1 MAGGSGKKS
10 KGSSTSGGEKKLTP
24 MMQQYVT
31 MRRNLPD
38 DVLLLFRL
46 GDFYELFFEDAQ
58 IAAPILNVALTKR
71 NGMPMCGVPHHAG
84 QPYIAKLV
92 KAGKRVALAEQT
104 SEPQPGKIVER
115 EIAQIISAGT
125 IDDLN
130 LLDADRPNY
139 LAGVYHAKGKIGLAF
154 VEHTTGEFKLTEFT
168 AEDAFTDE
176 LARIRPS
183 EVLYADDQAEHFDTL
198 PAGQEYDGFAFLR
211 DQSEWALKEHF
222 KVQSLDGFGCDG
234 LGPAICAA
242 GAVLHYLETQLRRKT
257 DHLRQLQSYRTE
269 NHVLIDAASQ
279 ANLDLVTSRSG
290 GVKHSLLGALDRT
303 ATPMGARKLR
313 DWVLHPLRDLD
324 TLVARQDLI
333 QSFID
338 EPFVLSQVHES
349 LREIRDIER
358 TLSRLSQGSGNARD
372 LKALEASLR
381 QVPEVRA
388 HLDALISSS
397 SESSSTP
404 LTLAASLGQRLPDF
418 TELVDLLALA
428 LAEEPPAALKEG
440 GLFADGYSRAIDEL
454 RAATTEGKQWI
465 TDLQVREQERTGIP
479 SLKVKYN
486 AVFGYF
492 IEITKAHL
500 DKAPDD
506 YTRKQTMANAERFI
520 TPELKEVEN
529 KILGADERLK
539 SLEYEEFLNLRE
551 TVLEHLDAIQ
561 DTAAALA
568 EIDVLAGLAE
578 TARLYNY
585 CRPLLNE
592 SRNLYLKAGR
602 HPVLDQSIASD
613 EKFVPNDTALE
624 PAQNRLLLI
633 TGPNMAG
640 KSTYIR
646 QVALITLMA
655 QVGSFVPAESAE
667 IGLVDRIFT
676 RVGASDDL
684 AKGQSTFMVEM
695 TETAVIVNSATD
707 RSLVILDEI
716 GRGTSTFDGLSIA
729 WSVAEHL
736 HDQIGARTLFATHY
750 HELTDLAASREAVQN
765 YNVAVREWNDQI
777 IFLRQIVP
785 GAADRSYGIQV
796 GRLAGLPDPIIN
808 RAKEILE
815 KLEAGEVAS
824 GLREEKVGTGKATAV
839 ATGTKKPEP
848 KRRPRKEQTVK
859 EDSAG
864 EKDEEPQLSLFG

>member
-1 MAGGSGKKS
+1 MAGATDGSDK
-10 KGSSTSGGEKKLTP
+10 TTP
-24 MMQQYVT
+24 MMRQYQA
-31 MRRNLPD
+31 MRRTLPG

-46 GDFYELFFEDAQ
+46 GDFYEMFYEDAK

-71 NGMPMCGVPHHAG
+71 NGMPMCGVPHHAAEG
-84 QPYIAKLV
+84 YIAKLV
-92 KAGKRVALAEQT
+92 KSGKRVALAEQT
-104 SEPQPGKIVER
+104 TDPVPGKIVER
-115 EIAQIISAGT
+115 AISQIISAGT
-125 IDDLN
+125 IDDIN
-130 LLDADRPNY
+130 LLDATRPNY
-139 LAGVYHAKGKIGLAF
+139 LAAVYQAGGKIGLAF
-154 VEHTTGEFKLTEFT
+154 VEHTTGEFRLTEFR
-168 AEDAFTDE
+168 ARDAFEDE

-183 EVLYADDQAEHFDTL
+183 EVLYSEEQAGAFDTL
-198 PAGQEYDGFAFLR
+198 PAGQEYDGFAFLL
-211 DQSEWALKEHF
+211 DQATHTLREHF
-222 KVQSLDGFGCDG
+222 QVQSLDGFGCGG
-234 LGPAICAA
+234 LHAAVSAA
-242 GAVLHYLETQLRRKT
+242 GAVMHYLETQLRRKT
-257 DHLRQLQSYRTE
+257 DHLRGLQAYQTE
-269 NHVLIDAASQ
+269 DYVLIDAASQ

-313 DWVLHPLRDLD
+313 DWVLHPLRDLT
-324 TLVARQDLI
+324 TLVSRQDLI
-333 QSFID
+333 EAFVS
-338 EPFVLSQVHES
+338 EPFVLSQLRDA

-372 LKALEASLR
+372 LKALELSLR
-381 QVPEVRA
+381 KVPDVRD
-388 HLDALISSS
+388 HLTALGGG
-397 SESSSTP
+397 
-404 LTLAASLGQRLPDF
+404 AALGAALRDRLRDF
-418 TELVDLLALA
+418 TDLVSLLDRAVA
-428 LAEEPPAALKEG
+428 AEPPATLREA
-440 GLFADGYSRAIDEL
+440 GLFADGYSPAIDEL
-454 RAATTEGKQWI
+454 RAATTEGRQWI
-465 TDLQVREQERTGIP
+465 ADLQTREQQRTGIP
-479 SLKVKYN
+479 TLKVKYN

-492 IEITKAHL
+492 IEITHSHL
-500 DKAPDD
+500 EKVPDD
-506 YTRKQTMANAERFI
+506 YTRKQTVANAERYI

-539 SLEYEEFLNLRE
+539 SLEYEEFLHLRE
-551 TVLEHLDAIQ
+551 TVLESLEAIQ

-578 TARLYNY
+578 TARLYDY

-592 SRNLYLKAGR
+592 SHNLYIQAGR
-602 HPVLDQSIASD
+602 HPVLDQHIGE

-624 PAQNRLLLI
+624 PDSARLILI

-646 QVALITLMA
+646 QVALLTLMA
-655 QVGSFVPAESAE
+655 QIGSYIPARSAE

-695 TETAVIVNSATD
+695 NETAVIVNSATD

-736 HDQIGARTLFATHY
+736 HDAIRARTLFATHY
-750 HELTDLAASREAVQN
+750 HELTDLATSRRAVQN
-765 YNVAVREWNDQI
+765 YNVAVREWNDRI

-796 GRLAGLPDPIIN
+796 ARLAGLPDGIIA
-808 RAKEILE
+808 RAKAILE

-824 GLREEKVGTGKATAV
+824 GLREGAAPAAAPPDEKPKAGKRATAAAPV
-839 ATGTKKPEP
+839 TRARIE
-848 KRRPRKEQTVK
+848 
-859 EDSAG
+859 
-864 EKDEEPQLSLFG
+864 EEPQLSLFG